1 MGSGNGRGKGDYNWR
16 GLVMA
21 ALEDDAC
28 TNAIKRQR
36 LSAEQDNHSST
47 ASMSGLP
54 KVNPQLSSLEKD
66 FLYHIGY
73 DSHQCKETFKDVK
86 VGRSLAFTGLY
97 SSSRLVSYTEKKQ

>member
-1 MGSGNGRGKGDYNWR
+1 MGGAKAVESGRG
-16 GLVMA
+16 LMMA
-21 ALEDDAC
+21 TLEDDAC

-97 SSSRLVSYTEKKQ
+97 SSSRLVSYTEKNKSA